1 MELAHEYDGWHA
13 FIVIVSSLVSQVTE
27 SRKPGHHP
35 HADRWNPGGGEKDL
49 LSLQWRATD
58 LIIAAVAISNS
69 AADQPTNETV
79 KSDGGGSPLRMDQQ
93 PRRG

>member
-1 MELAHEYDGWHA
+1 MELAHEHDGWHA

-35 HADRWNPGGGEKDL
+35 HSDRWNPGGGEKDL

-58 LIIAAVAISNS
+58 LMQQQIIK
-69 AADQPTNETV
+69 Q
-79 KSDGGGSPLRMDQQ
+79 
-93 PRRG
+93 